1 MRFLIFGNEK
11 TSEFTVKDLNSF
23 YESED
28 LDKAMEAFNRA
39 NKALI
44 FKYSYL
50 IADFGMG
57 NHKNAGHLFNKYA
70 DCDTRDMQIPFLI
83 IAQFNSDKDAEFS
96 DKTVRTDKIEI
107 VGEGFKHEFHDN
119 LAAVKM
125 FENVM
130 CAGDISDA
138 TMFITYRY
146 YTGQFRDDNGKEKVI
161 GEIKRRVANKHVVR
175 ALNMLPEEEKY
186 NIKYHLKEVNWI
198 NIPVEKNRN
207 LCIFTLDN
215 PNKSKI
221 KDIDMIDISKKKV
234 VEA

>member
-11 TSEFTVKDLNSF
+11 TSEFTAKDIKAF

-28 LDKAMEAFNRA
+28 LDSAMEVFNRA

-50 IADFGMG
+50 VADFGMG

-83 IAQFNSDKDAEFS
+83 IAQFNSDIDAEFS
-96 DKTVRTDKIEI
+96 DKTIRTDKIEI

-119 LAAVKM
+119 LAATKM
-125 FENVM
+125 FESIIDTD
-130 CAGDISDA
+130 DILNA
-138 TMFITYRY
+138 TMFISYRY
-146 YTGQFRDDNGKEKVI
+146 YTGQFRDDNGVEKTI
-161 GEIKRRVANKHVVR
+161 GEIKRRVASKHVVR
-175 ALNMLPEEEKY
+175 ALNMLPEEDKY

-198 NIPVEKNRN
+198 NIPVKKDKN

-215 PNKSKI
+215 PNKSII

>member
-1 MRFLIFGNEK
+1 MRFLIFGNDK
-11 TSEFTVKDLNSF
+11 TSEFTTKNIKAF

-28 LDKAMEAFNRA
+28 LDSTMEAFNRA

-44 FKYSYL
+44 FRYSYL
-50 IADFGMG
+50 VADFGMG

-83 IAQFNSDKDAEFS
+83 IAQFNSDKDAEFT
-96 DKTVRTDKIEI
+96 DKTIRTDKIEI

-119 LAAVKM
+119 LAATKM
-125 FENVM
+125 FSNIM
-130 CAGDISDA
+130 YTDDILDA
-138 TMFITYRY
+138 TMFINYRY
-146 YTGQFRDDNGKEKVI
+146 YTGQFKDDNGNEKVI

-198 NIPVEKNRN
+198 NIPVKKDRN
-207 LCIFTLDN
+207 LSIFTFDN
-215 PNKSKI
+215 PNKSPI
-221 KDIDMIDISKKKV
+221 KDIDMIDIGKKNV